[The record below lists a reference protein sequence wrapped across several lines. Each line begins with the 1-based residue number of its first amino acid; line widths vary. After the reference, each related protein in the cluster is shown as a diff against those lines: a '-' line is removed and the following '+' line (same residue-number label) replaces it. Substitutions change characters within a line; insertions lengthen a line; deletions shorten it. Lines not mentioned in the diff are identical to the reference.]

1 MTAPRSPGGQRFLP
15 SAPSQLP
22 GSPIG
27 SVQGFGGVPFSAPG
41 VLPIGLAVPE
51 PVPLSK
57 QGDQGIRNLVGGNGY
72 LPVKQLLDYFTRLPP
87 RTLQQF
93 QENYRTAGTASP
105 GAVTTFVLGGFKVPS
120 QMTCVFLELDFYSG
134 RMQGG
139 FEVANPPGT
148 LGQTVTFSVLSNGN
162 ENNVHGFASGPPA
175 TGFFFGS
182 LAPGQQPVQS
192 PGTVLRADTGPGM
205 ASAPN
210 QALYF
215 EADTEVAFTVTT
227 QPTIPYSIV
236 GCSADVRGYILN
248 TTALLEFL
256 EVTR

>member
-1 MTAPRSPGGQRFLP
+1 MP

-22 GSPIG
+22 GAPIG
-27 SVQGFGGVPFSAPG
+27 SVQGFGGVPFSAPA

-57 QGDQGIRNLVGGNGY
+57 QGDQGIRNMLGGNGY
-72 LPVKQLLDYFTRLPP
+72 LPIKQLLEYFTRLPP

-93 QENYRTAGTASP
+93 QENYRTPGTMSP
-105 GAVTTFVLGGFKVPS
+105 GIETTLILGGFKVPS
-120 QMTCVFLELDFYSG
+120 QMSCVFLELDFYSA

-139 FEVANPPGT
+139 FEVANPAGT
-148 LGQTVTFSVLSNGN
+148 LGQTVTFAVLSNGN
-162 ENNVHGFASGPPA
+162 ENNVHGFASAPP
-175 TGFFFGS
+175 TGQFFFGNF
-182 LAPGQQPVQS
+182 APSQEPVQS
-192 PGTVLRADTGPGM
+192 PGTVLRAGTGPGM

-215 EADTEVAFTVTT
+215 EADTEVAFTVTA
-227 QPTIPYSIV
+227 QPTIPFSIV
-236 GCSADVRGYILN
+236 GCSADVRGYIIN

>member
-1 MTAPRSPGGQRFLP
+1 MTAPRPGGQRFLP

-22 GSPIG
+22 GAPLG
-27 SVQGFGGVPFSAPG
+27 SSSGLGGVPFSAPA
-41 VLPIGLAVPE
+41 VLPIGQAVPE

-57 QGDQGIRNLVGGNGY
+57 QGDQGIRNALGGNGY
-72 LPVKQLLDYFTRLPP
+72 LPIKELLAYFTRLPP

-93 QENYRTAGTASP
+93 QENYRTNGTASP
-105 GAVTTFVLGGFKVPS
+105 GVETTLLLGGFRVPS

-139 FEVANPPGT
+139 FEVANPAGT

-175 TGFFFGS
+175 NPFFFGN
-182 LAPGQQPVQS
+182 LAPSQQPVQS
-192 PGTVLRADTGPGM
+192 PSTVLRAGTGPGM
-205 ASAPN
+205 AKAPN

-227 QPTIPYSIV
+227 LPTIPYSIV